1 MTGRAPSPILV
12 LCGLWIVVVIVV
24 TLGAGAIAP
33 FDQAFQ
39 QPRARLS
46 EPSFLNPASPFLF
59 GADHLGRDVI
69 SRVLHGLALSVGIAL
84 GGALVGACLGI
95 AIGLS
100 AGHARGLVDD
110 VLMAIVD
117 ISASVPF
124 IVVALACL
132 ALMGNSFELF
142 VVLMGLA
149 GWERYAR
156 LVRGLVLDGN
166 SRDYVEAVE
175 GLGAG
180 PARVYGL
187 HVLPNMLAPLVV
199 QFTLNFPE
207 IILLETGLSFLGL
220 GVQPPL
226 ASLGLMMSEGRDH
239 LATAWWIAVVPGIC
253 IFLTTL
259 SVSLI
264 GDNMR
269 DRLDPTLGKH

>member
-1 MTGRAPSPILV
+1 MMRRMLSPVLILCV
-12 LCGLWIVVVIVV
+12 LWIAIVVVV
-24 TLGAGAIAP
+24 TLGAGQIAP

-46 EPSFLNPASPFLF
+46 EPSFLDAASPFLL
-59 GADHLGRDVI
+59 GADHLGRDVY

-84 GGALVGACLGI
+84 GGALVGAGLGI
-95 AIGLS
+95 VVGLA
-100 AGHARGLVDD
+100 AGHARGFLDD
-110 VLMAIVD
+110 LLMSIVD

-132 ALMGNSFELF
+132 ALLGNSFELF

-166 SRDYVEAVE
+166 TRAYVEAVE
-175 GLGAG
+175 GIGAG
-180 PARVYGL
+180 PARVYVR
-187 HVLPNMLAPLVV
+187 HVLPNMLAPLIV

-239 LATAWWIAVVPGIC
+239 LATAWWIAVVPGLC

-264 GDNMR
+264 GDNLR
-269 DRLDPTLGKH
+269 DRLDPALMRR

>member
-1 MTGRAPSPILV
+1 MIARGWSPVLV
-12 LCGLWIVVVIVV
+12 LCSLWILVVVVV
-24 TLGAGAIAP
+24 ALTAGLIAP

-46 EPSFLNPASPFLF
+46 EPSFLDPSSRFLL
-59 GADHLGRDVI
+59 GADHLGRDVF
-69 SRVLHGLALSVGIAL
+69 SRVLHGLSLSI
-84 GGALVGACLGI
+84 GI
-95 AIGLS
+95 AIGGALFGAALGIAVGLL
-100 AGHARGLVDD
+100 AGHARGLLDD

-124 IVVALACL
+124 IVVALALL
-132 ALMGNSFELF
+132 ALLGNSFELF
-142 VVLMGLA
+142 VILMGLA

-166 SRDYVEAVE
+166 TRAYVEAVE
-175 GLGAG
+175 GLGAK
-180 PARVYGL
+180 PARVYAR
-187 HVLPNMLAPLVV
+187 HILPNMMAPLVV

-239 LATAWWIAVVPGIC
+239 LATAWWIAVVPGLC

-264 GDNMR
+264 GDRLR
-269 DRLDPTLGKH
+269 DRLDPTLSR